1 MGCCGHY
8 KGGLPGKN
16 ATHKTRPEEPCVS
29 CAEKHVA
36 TAWTFATERG
46 YEHANRIYVIGELVA
61 AEKHLADASVR
72 ERVRAIRHLI
82 QQRREAEVDW
92 TPMLAEIDA
101 LAGQEATK
109 ILEEQTNKK
118 EA

>member
-16 ATHKTRPEEPCVS
+16 ATHKTRPEDTCVS

-61 AEKHLADASVR
+61 AEKHIADASVR

-92 TPMLAEIDA
+92 TPMLAEIDGMA
-101 LAGQEATK
+101 AAEAK
-109 ILEEQTNKK
+109 KLLEEQTNKK